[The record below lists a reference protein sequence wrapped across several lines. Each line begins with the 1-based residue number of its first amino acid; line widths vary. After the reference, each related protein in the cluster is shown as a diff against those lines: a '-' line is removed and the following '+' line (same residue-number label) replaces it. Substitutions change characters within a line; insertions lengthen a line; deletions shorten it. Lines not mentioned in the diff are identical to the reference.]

1 MTILTATQLRS
12 DLYRILDR
20 ILSTGRPVEVVLK
33 GRKLRIAPAI
43 PKSKFDQLVAHDD
56 AIIGD
61 PDELVS
67 IDGFHHWK
75 PWL

>member
-1 MTILTATQLRS
+1 MTTLTATQLRA

-33 GRKLRIAPAI
+33 GRKLRIAPTV
-43 PKSKFDQLVAHDD
+43 PKSKFDRLVSHDD

-61 PDELVS
+61 PDELLS
-67 IDGFHHWK
+67 IDGSRLWK